1 LKSRERKNNGNV
13 LKKWVVKYG
22 WYMKTLVVLH
32 KLECEEKNLI
42 HKMKNQTCSFGRHW
56 TLLINWNTYMK
67 TCCTLFAVEAEL
79 CFILVFAFVLCF
91 QMYYWSLL
99 YNSEVDCIYFWKLP
113 WRIWTINICRV
124 NSIGCGHCW
133 NKGLF

>member
-1 LKSRERKNNGNV
+1 
-13 LKKWVVKYG
+13 
-22 WYMKTLVVLH
+22 MKTLVVLH

-56 TLLINWNTYMK
+56 TLLINRNIYVKICW
-67 TCCTLFAVEAEL
+67 TLFAVEAEL

-99 YNSEVDCIYFWKLP
+99 YKSEFDYIFIFF
-113 WRIWTINICRV
+113 R
-124 NSIGCGHCW
+124 
-133 NKGLF
+133 